1 MPRRDDLQRIMILG
15 SGPIRI
21 GQAAEFDFSG
31 SQACRALRDI
41 GYEVILVNSNPAT
54 IQNDPTMADRIYIE
68 PLLPDVVRRIIEIEK
83 PDALL
88 AGMGGQTALNIASAL
103 AHDGSLD
110 ELGVELIGCDLRA
123 IDEAEDRDRF
133 KRVCEEIGLPV
144 PRAFACDSIDSA
156 LEAAEKIG
164 EFPVLIRP
172 AFTLGGLGGGTAWNR
187 GELVEIASQGILHS
201 RIDQVLI
208 EESIL
213 GWQEHEYEVMRDAA
227 DNAIIVCTM
236 ENIDPMGVHTGES
249 VVVAPQQTLSD
260 RDHQMLRNAAL
271 RLIRRLDIK
280 GGCNVQFAFDQ
291 TNGDYR
297 VIEVNPRVSRS
308 SALASKATGY
318 PIARM
323 AALIAV
329 GFTLDELPNPITG
342 EGTTAAFEPTLDYCV
357 VKIPRWPFD
366 KFRTADR
373 TLGTSMK
380 STGEVMAIGRC
391 FEEAFLKA
399 VASLEV
405 DQPHPR
411 PLTLADAS
419 DGEGQS
425 KRASEPL
432 PDSVLEEWL
441 RIPTDRRMM
450 AIIEAFR
457 RGWDIERVRELT
469 GGVTRWFLY
478 GFQRLAEIEA
488 EVVSAGAG
496 GLAVVGGGLGAGAA
510 TSLGEDRVSGNRT
523 DEGEPNADV
532 AVVPSGIDEASL
544 RRWKG
549 IGMSDTHIADA
560 LAGFPAAGFGSLR
573 GAKSALAVMERRH
586 LLKLHPIYRMVDSCA
601 AEFAAVT
608 PYYYS
613 TYEGGSTPAGI
624 DKVLKKRKVATD
636 GTQMRRIVV
645 IGSGPI
651 RIGQGIEFD
660 YGCVHAVM
668 AIRDAG
674 HEAIILNNNPETVS
688 TDFDTSDRLYFDP
701 LTLECTS
708 EVLLREGADEIL
720 LQFGGQTAINL
731 ALPLAERLPH
741 LKTLGLN
748 IELAGTSP
756 DAVDEASDRERF
768 EAFAKRIG
776 VRMPYGITAK
786 TPDEVRAAVESIG
799 FPVLIRPSYVLG
811 GRGMEIL
818 ADHPQLDAYMAE
830 AYIAADRPLLVDQY
844 LGGAVELDVDAV
856 CDGSNVLV
864 GAVMEHLEEAG
875 IHSGDS
881 TCFIPTQNISDE
893 VMETILEWT
902 TKIGVELGIKG
913 CFNIQFAILNEETF
927 VLEVNPR
934 GSRTFPFVAK
944 STGIPLAR
952 IAAQLAIGATLDEVE
967 IPVVKTDL
975 VCVKAPV
982 FPFLK
987 LRGLDPAPGPEM
999 KSTGEVM
1006 GSHENAAAAY
1016 LKARMATEIPV
1027 PTSGGVYLTVK
1038 EADKNDLIP
1047 VAKNLYDLGF
1057 RLFAT
1062 PGTANVLRESG
1073 GIKVDTAYRIAEHR
1087 SPDALDLMRRGE
1099 INLVINTPSKSGGA
1113 VLDGNMMRRLAVELN
1128 IPFVTTMNGARMEV
1142 EAIAVAKEGVP
1153 EPRILAGT

>member
-1 MPRRDDLQRIMILG
+1 MPRRDDLHRIMILG
-15 SGPIRI
+15 SGPIKI

-31 SQACRALRDI
+31 SQACRALRAD

-54 IQNDPTMADRIYIE
+54 IQNDPEMADQIYIE
-68 PLLPDVVRRIIEIEK
+68 PLLPDVVRRILEIEK

-88 AGMGGQTALNIASAL
+88 AGMGGQTALNLASAL
-103 AHDGSLD
+103 AHDGTLARLD
-110 ELGVELIGCDLRA
+110 VELIGCNLVS
-123 IDEAEDRDRF
+123 IDEAEDRDLF
-133 KRVCEEIGLPV
+133 NKVCAEIGLPICE
-144 PRAFACDSIDSA
+144 AHACNSINEV

-164 EFPVLIRP
+164 SFPLLIRP

-187 GELVEIASQGILHS
+187 GELVEISSQGILHS
-201 RIDQVLI
+201 RIGQVLI

-213 GWQEHEYEVMRDAA
+213 GWQEHEYEVMRDAS
-227 DNAIIVCTM
+227 DNCIIVCTM

-260 RDHQMLRNAAL
+260 RDHQMLRDAAL

-280 GGCNVQFAFDQ
+280 GGCNVQFAFNQ
-291 TNGDYR
+291 QSGEYR

-329 GFTLDELPNPITG
+329 GYTLDELPNPITG

-373 TLGTSMK
+373 RLGTSMK

-399 VASLEV
+399 WASLEYG
-405 DQPHPR
+405 QPHPR
-411 PLTLADAS
+411 PLTLADTS
-419 DGEGQS
+419 EGEGMGE
-425 KRASEPL
+425 RAHTPL
-432 PDSVLEEWL
+432 PDETLDEWL
-441 RIPTDRRMM
+441 RIATDRRMG
-450 AIIEAFR
+450 ALVEAFR
-457 RGWDIERVRELT
+457 RGMTVEQVHEIT
-469 GGVTRWFLY
+469 AMTRWFLHK
-478 GFQRLAEIEA
+478 FERLMAVDAEI
-488 EVVSAGAG
+488 VSAG
-496 GLAVVGGGLGAGAA
+496 
-510 TSLGEDRVSGNRT
+510 ESG
-523 DEGEPNADV
+523 V
-532 AVVPSGIDEASL
+532 MPSSISAEQM
-544 RRWKG
+544 RRWKSNG
-549 IGMSDTHIADA
+549 FSDAHIADA
-560 LAGFPAAGFGSLR
+560 LAGYPATGWKIKTAGATEFD
-573 GAKSALAVMERRH
+573 VMSRRH
-586 LLKLHPIYRMVDSCA
+586 ELSIHPVYRMVDSCA

-613 TYEGGSTPAGI
+613 TYEPNGDVGI
-624 DKVLKKRKVATD
+624 DKVVAKRRHAANGEVA
-636 GTQMRRIVV
+636 RREVV

-660 YGCVHAVM
+660 YGAVHAVQ
-668 AIRDAG
+668 AIREIG
-674 HEAIILNNNPETVS
+674 HEAILINNNPETVS

-701 LTLECTS
+701 LTLECVA
-708 EVLLREGADEIL
+708 EILLRENADGIL

-731 ALPLAERLPH
+731 ALPLDAINSH
-741 LKTLGLN
+741 LSDQGLN
-748 IELAGTSP
+748 LTLRGSSP
-756 DAVDEASDRERF
+756 DAVDEASDRDRF
-768 EAFAKRIG
+768 EKFAKRVG
-776 VRMPYGITAK
+776 LRMPHGLTGT
-786 TPDEVRAAVESIG
+786 TPAEVRSAVHEIG

-818 ADHPQLDAYMAE
+818 TNDAQLDAYMNE
-830 AYIAADRPLLVDQY
+830 AFITPDKPLLADEY
-844 LGGAVELDVDAV
+844 LGHAIELDVDAV
-856 CDGSNVLV
+856 SDGEAVLI

-881 TCFIPTQNISDE
+881 TCFIPAQNISDE
-893 VMETILEWT
+893 VMRQVEDWT
-902 TKIGVELGIKG
+902 EIIGIGLNIIG
-913 CFNIQFAILNEETF
+913 CFNIQFAICEDTLY

-952 IAAQLAIGATLDEVE
+952 IAARLTLGAKLSELE
-967 IPVVKTDL
+967 IPTRVTDL

-982 FPFLK
+982 FPFIK

-1006 GSHENAAAAY
+1006 GSDVDPARAY
-1016 LKARMATEIPV
+1016 LKARLATELPP

-1038 EADKNDLIP
+1038 DEDKSRLAPIAKKLADM
-1047 VAKNLYDLGF
+1047 GF
-1057 RLFAT
+1057 TLFAT
-1062 PGTANVLRESG
+1062 TGTANALRGDGVPVER
-1073 GIKVDTAYRIAEHR
+1073 VYRIAEGH
-1087 SPDALDLMRRGE
+1087 SPDALDLMRQGK

-1128 IPFVTTMNGARMEV
+1128 IPFVTTMSGARMEV
-1142 EAIAVAKEGVP
+1142 EAVAAAREGIP
-1153 EPRILAGT
+1153 EPRALSVDYL